1 MADPQSQDSKRK
13 RSVNLE
19 PEMWAGLEAEAQR
32 QCSSV
37 NAVLRQAARAYLEAR
52 QQKSEAA

>member
-1 MADPQSQDSKRK
+1 MSEVTVRKVK

-19 PEMWAGLEAEAQR
+19 PEMWAGLEAEAQA

-37 NAVLRQAARAYLEAR
+37 NAVLRQAVRAYLAAKR
-52 QQKSEAA
+52 QNGAAA

>member
-1 MADPQSQDSKRK
+1 VSEATVGKVK

-19 PEMWAGLEAEAQR
+19 PEMWAGLTAEAQA

-37 NAVLRQAARAYLEAR
+37 NAVLRQAVRAYLDA
-52 QQKSEAA
+52 KSQTGQAA